1 MKLHSPAALLLAAAT
16 AATTAA
22 TATAAT
28 KNAAAAAAATAVTT
42 GVAATATAGAQ
53 AASRPGDDFYR
64 YVNDGWSATATT
76 PAGAWT
82 VYTQLNADNE
92 TRMAALYAA
101 ARDDADPAVRRVGVY
116 YAAQMDEAGIEAR
129 GLAPLRPLLRQIA
142 ALNDA
147 GALAGFLGA
156 QLRTDVD
163 PLNLGKTASENLFG
177 LWVAP
182 GLHDTTHYM
191 PYLLQGGLG
200 LPDRGFY
207 LADNPGQKAVLAAY
221 RDYVA
226 AMLEQAGLDDASGRA
241 ARIVALETRIAA
253 AQASPQ
259 ASADLAQADQVW
271 RRDEFESRAPGLDWS
286 AYFDAAGLASQQRF
300 GVWQAGAVSAI
311 AALVPATPLDVW
323 RDYLSF
329 HALNQSAR
337 FLPKALAERYFAFY
351 DPLFLGPGEH
361 LPRWRHAVNQV
372 NTAVPGAGRL
382 YSERYFS
389 AQAQVRAREIAV
401 NVAAAFDRRIDQL
414 SWMTPA
420 TRAEAHA
427 KLRALRIGVGRPARW
442 RDGDGLELRLDDAAG
457 NALRADAFN
466 YRYELARLGRPVD
479 RDEWI
484 LGGELFG
491 YNRMPLQNALT
502 IPVVA
507 LQQPLFDADGDD
519 AANYAALGAKI
530 GYFISLTLN
539 DKGGRF
545 DAQGRARSWWS
556 AADKAGFD
564 GAAAPLAPQYGAYQ
578 ALPGLYLN
586 GQATLASNVA
596 DLAGLQAAY
605 DAWHAAMKAPPADPK
620 AADQRFFSAYARSLR
635 ARYSEDALRELVEES
650 PVPPSMYRVTALR
663 NVDAWQA
670 AYDIAPGQAWYLA
683 PAQRVRVW

>member
-1 MKLHSPAALLLAAAT
+1 MKQHSLATALLALAAA
-16 AATTAA
+16 
-22 TATAAT
+22 
-28 KNAAAAAAATAVTT
+28 
-42 GVAATATAGAQ
+42 GAH
-53 AASRPGDDFYR
+53 AASQPGDDFYR
-64 YVNDGWSATATT
+64 YVNDGWSATAVL
-76 PAGAWT
+76 PADAGAWT

-92 TRMAALYAA
+92 ARMAALYAA
-101 ARDDADPAVRRVGVY
+101 ARDAADPAVRRVGIY
-116 YAAQMDEAGIEAR
+116 YAAQMDTAGIEAR
-129 GLAPLRPLLRQIA
+129 GLAPLQPLLRQIA
-142 ALNDA
+142 ALGDA

-200 LPDRGFY
+200 LPDRSFY

-226 AMLEQAGLDDASGRA
+226 AMLEQAGFADAAGRA
-241 ARIVALETRIAA
+241 ARIVALETRIAG

-271 RRDEFESRAPGLDWS
+271 RRNQFADRAPGLDWA
-286 AYFDAAGLASQQRF
+286 AYFDAAGLSAQQRF

-361 LPRWRHAVNQV
+361 LPLWRHAVNQT
-372 NTAVPGAGRL
+372 NTVVPGAGRL

-389 AQAQVRAREIAV
+389 PRAQARVREIAV

-414 SWMTPA
+414 NWMTPA

-427 KLRALRIGVGRPARW
+427 KLRNLRIGVGHPGHW
-442 RDGDGLELRLDDAAG
+442 RGSDGLELRVDDAVG
-457 NALRADAFN
+457 NALRAEAYN
-466 YRYELARLGRPVD
+466 YRYEVARLGRAVD
-479 RDEWI
+479 RDDWI

-507 LQQPLFDADGDD
+507 LQQPMFDADGDD
-519 AANYAALGAKI
+519 AANYATIGAKV
-530 GYFISLTLN
+530 GYYISLTLN

-578 ALPGLYLN
+578 PLPGLALN
-586 GQATLASNVA
+586 GQLTLGSNVA
-596 DLAGLQAAY
+596 DLAGVQAAY
-605 DAWHAAMKAPPADPK
+605 DAWHASVKASLKAPPSDLK
-620 AADQRFFSAYARSLR
+620 AADQRFFSAYARGLR
-635 ARYSEDALRELVEES
+635 ARYSEPALRDLVEES
-650 PVPPSMYRVTALR
+650 PVPPSMYRVAALR
-663 NVDAWQA
+663 NLDAWQA
-670 AYDIAPGQAWYLA
+670 AYDVAPGQGWYLA